1 LRVLLLG
8 DPKLRYI
15 FVLEASLASP
25 AFKATVFMHK
35 LVIFTDGGARGNP
48 GPGAIGAVIKAESGE
63 ILGEVSRTIGETTN
77 NVAEYSAVV
86 AALEWLRENMQ
97 RHKDTKTQRIQFYLD
112 SVLVVN
118 QLNGLFKV
126 KDGKLRNLLVQ
137 VRMLEQEI
145 GIDVIYTA
153 IPREQNSQADALV
166 NEALDGKYKNPNFK
180 IRSKFNPA

>member
-1 LRVLLLG
+1 MN
-8 DPKLRYI
+8 KL
-15 FVLEASLASP
+15 F
-25 AFKATVFMHK
+25 
-35 LVIFTDGGARGNP
+35 IFTDGGARGNP
-48 GPGAIGAVIKAESGE
+48 GPGAIGVVIKGETGE
-63 ILGEVSRTIGETTN
+63 ILSEVSRTIGKTTN

-86 AALEWLRENMQ
+86 AALEWLRNNEIP
-97 RHKDTKTQRIQFYLD
+97 RLRLGRAIIHFYLD

-145 GIDVIYTA
+145 SGDVIYTA

-166 NEALDGKYKNPNFK
+166 NEALDNLKFK
-180 IRSKFNPA
+180 PQNAK